1 MTTAIIWTAVIVTA
15 IVLFIRDERK
25 FDEREAERDYYK
37 LIELGYTPEEAAF
50 LINGVIDETVL

>member
-37 LIELGYTPEEAAF
+37 LIELGYPPEEAAWK
-50 LINGVIDETVL
+50 INHAMER

>member
-25 FDEREAERDYYK
+25 FDEREAKRDYYK
-37 LIELGYTPEEAAF
+37 LIELGYTPGEAAF
-50 LINGVIDETVL
+50 LINSVIDETVS

>member
-37 LIELGYTPEEAAF
+37 IIELGYPPEEAAWK
-50 LINGVIDETVL
+50 INHAMER